1 MSLVTDDQYRQII
14 QYSILF
20 RALMSPFRI
29 FFKLKSQ
36 QLSLLYENIKEFHE
50 NQNNLRVKK
59 CFSQGKHNVHF
70 IALALL
76 IIFAWFWRHSSLVER
91 QVWFGDIIQ
100 VN

>member
-1 MSLVTDDQYRQII
+1 
-14 QYSILF
+14 
-20 RALMSPFRI
+20 MSPFRI

-50 NQNNLRVKK
+50 NQNNLTVKK
-59 CFSQGKHNVHF
+59 YFSQGKHNVHF

-76 IIFAWFWRHSSLVER
+76 IIFACFWRHSSQVER

-100 VN
+100 VS